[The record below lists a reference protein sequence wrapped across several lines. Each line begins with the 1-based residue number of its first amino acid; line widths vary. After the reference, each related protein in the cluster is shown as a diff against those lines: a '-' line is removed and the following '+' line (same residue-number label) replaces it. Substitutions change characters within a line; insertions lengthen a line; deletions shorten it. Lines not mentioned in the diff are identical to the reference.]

1 MKKKLVSVL
10 MVATMAATMLAG
22 CGKGDAEAK
31 GSVYYLNFKPE
42 ADAAWQDLAA
52 KYTEETG
59 VEVKVVTAAEGT
71 YEETLTADI
80 DKQDAPTLFQISGA
94 VGYESWKDYCLDL
107 SDSEVYKELTSD
119 DFAVVKDGGV
129 YGIAYV
135 YEGYGIITNKA
146 LLEKAGYTVDDIKD
160 FNSLKAVSE
169 DITARSRELGF
180 SAFTSAGLDSSSS
193 WRFSGHLANLPLF
206 YEFEAD
212 GVDAQPATIKGT
224 YLDNFKGIWDVY
236 TQNATCAP
244 AELSAK
250 TGDDAVAEFVNGQA
264 VFYQNGTWAY
274 GDVASIGDENIGYLP
289 IYVGVRDEKEGLSCG
304 TENYWA
310 VNSQASEADQK
321 ATLDFLHWVVT
332 SEAGTSALADDMGF
346 VSPFKSAKSVKNV
359 LCNIM
364 NEYVADGCYNVSW
377 AFNYTPNTESWR
389 APVVSA
395 LAAYSAGTGDWDAVV
410 SAFVDGW
417 AEQYQLSQQ

>member
-1 MKKKLVSVL
+1 MKKKLVSALLV
-10 MVATMAATMLAG
+10 TSMAAAMLAG
-22 CGKGDAEAK
+22 CGNGGADET

-42 ADAAWQDLAA
+42 ADEAWQALA
-52 KYTEETG
+52 KTYTEQTG

-80 DKQDAPTLFQISGA
+80 DKKDAPTLFQISGA

-107 SDSEVYKELTSD
+107 SDSEVYKQLTSD
-119 DFAVVKDGGV
+119 DFAVKNDNGV

-146 LLEKAGYTVDDIKD
+146 LLAEAGYSVDDIKD
-160 FNSLKAVSE
+160 FNSLKAVAE
-169 DITARSRELGF
+169 DITARSADLGF

-193 WRFSGHLANLPLF
+193 WRFSGHLANIPLF
-206 YEFEAD
+206 YEFDED
-212 GVDAQPATIKGT
+212 GIISQPATIKGT
-224 YLDNFKGIWDVY
+224 YLDNFKAIWDVY

-244 AELSAK
+244 SELSAK

-274 GDVASIGDENIGYLP
+274 GDISSIGDDNIGYLP
-289 IYVGVRDEKEGLSCG
+289 IYIGVRDEKEGLSCG

-321 ATLDFLHWVVT
+321 ATLDFLNWVVT
-332 SEAGTSALADDMGF
+332 SDEGTSALANDMGF
-346 VSPFKSAKSVKNV
+346 VSPFKNAKSVSNV

-364 NEYVADGCYNVSW
+364 NQYVADGCYNVSW
-377 AFNYTPNTESWR
+377 AFNFTPNTESWR

-410 SAFVDGW
+410 SAYVDGW

>member
-1 MKKKLVSVL
+1 MKKKLVSALLV
-10 MVATMAATMLAG
+10 TSMAAAMLAG
-22 CGKGDAEAK
+22 CGNGGADET

-42 ADAAWQDLAA
+42 ADEAWQALA
-52 KYTEETG
+52 KTYTEQTG

-80 DKQDAPTLFQISGA
+80 DKKDAPTLFQISGA

-107 SDSEVYKELTSD
+107 SDSEVYKQLTSD
-119 DFAVVKDGGV
+119 DFAVKNDNGV

-146 LLEKAGYTVDDIKD
+146 LLAEAGYSVDDIKD
-160 FNSLKAVSE
+160 FNSLKAVAE
-169 DITARSRELGF
+169 DITARSADLGF

-193 WRFSGHLANLPLF
+193 WRFSGHLANIPLF
-206 YEFEAD
+206 YEFDED
-212 GVDAQPATIKGT
+212 GITSQPATIKGT
-224 YLDNFKGIWDVY
+224 YLDNFKAIWDVY

-244 AELSAK
+244 SELSAK

-274 GDVASIGDENIGYLP
+274 GDISSIGDDNIGYLP
-289 IYVGVRDEKEGLSCG
+289 IYIGVRDEKEGLSCG

-321 ATLDFLHWVVT
+321 ATLDFLNWVVT
-332 SEAGTSALADDMGF
+332 SDEGTSALANDMGF
-346 VSPFKSAKSVKNV
+346 VSPFKNAKSVSNV

-364 NEYVADGCYNVSW
+364 NQYVADGCYNVSW
-377 AFNYTPNTESWR
+377 AFNFTPNTESWR

-410 SAFVDGW
+410 SAYVDGW